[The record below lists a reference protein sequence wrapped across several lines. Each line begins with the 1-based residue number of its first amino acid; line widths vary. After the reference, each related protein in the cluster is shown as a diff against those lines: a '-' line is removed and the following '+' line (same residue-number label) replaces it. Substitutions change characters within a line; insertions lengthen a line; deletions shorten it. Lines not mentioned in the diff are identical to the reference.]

1 VSDTVLEF
9 DGLWKKFRRG
19 ECYDSLRDL
28 IPAVFKKT
36 VTAKKREELIDS
48 EFWALRDISFQ
59 LQRGE
64 ALGIIGPNGSGKS
77 TTLKIL
83 SGILRPTRGTMMVKG
98 RMSALIEVGAGFH
111 QDLTG
116 RENIYLNGT
125 ILGMKK
131 ADISKKL
138 DEIIEFSGIS
148 DFIDTPVK
156 RYSSGM
162 YARLG
167 FSIAA
172 HVDPE
177 VLLVDEVLSVGDM
190 RFQEKCIKKML
201 SFKERGISI
210 IFVSHNME
218 PVNLLCTRTVFL
230 KKGELKMIGE
240 TRQVISEY
248 INGTTDVAEVQNEK
262 NVKNAIWGANLLD
275 DRKQPCNIVAPQ
287 QSLVLEFKFLCEKA
301 LSECHF
307 GFEVNRISD
316 GLVICDYNMSF
327 NYEGKEASGEMQG
340 KIEFETNLLRGAYAI
355 ALSIYHYPSA
365 KDIVYEKNIIYFSI
379 EERLSYGGMAHLKPI
394 LQINRAEELTANFYV
409 STRGN
414 EVKGQDAVAFIG
426 Q

>member
-1 VSDTVLEF
+1 MSDTVLEF
-9 DGLWKKFRRG
+9 DGVWKKFRRG

-28 IPAVFKKT
+28 IPAIFKKT
-36 VTAKKREELIDS
+36 VTAKKREELIDT
-48 EFWALRDISFQ
+48 EFWALKDVSFQ
-59 LQRGE
+59 LKRGE

-77 TTLKIL
+77 TSLKIL
-83 SGILRPTRGTMMVKG
+83 SGILRPTRGSMMVKG

-125 ILGMKK
+125 ILGMKR
-131 ADISKKL
+131 ADISNRL

-190 RFQEKCIKKML
+190 WFQEKCIRKML

-218 PVNLLCTRTVFL
+218 SVNLLCTKTVFL
-230 KKGELKMIGE
+230 KKGMLKMIGE

-248 INGTTDVAEVQNEK
+248 INGTMDSAEVQNEK
-262 NVKNAIWGANLLD
+262 NAIWGAKLLD
-275 DRKQPCNIVAPQ
+275 DRNQPCNIVGPQ
-287 QSLVLEFKFLCEKA
+287 QILVLEFKFLCEKA
-301 LSECHF
+301 LSECQL
-307 GFEVNRISD
+307 GFIVSRISD
-316 GLVICDYNMSF
+316 GLIICDYNMTF
-327 NYEGKEASGEMQG
+327 NHEGNEVGGEMQR
-340 KIEFETNLLRGAYAI
+340 KIRFEANLLRGAYVI
-355 ALSIYHYPSA
+355 TLHIFHYPTA
-365 KDIVYEKNIIYFSI
+365 KHITYAKNLIYFSV
-379 EERLSYGGMAHLKPI
+379 EERLSCSGTAHLNPI
-394 LQINRAEELTANFYV
+394 LVLN
-409 STRGN
+409 
-414 EVKGQDAVAFIG
+414 
-426 Q
+426 

>member
-1 VSDTVLEF
+1 MSDTVLEF
-9 DGLWKKFRRG
+9 DGVWKKFRRG

-28 IPAVFKKT
+28 IPAIFKKR
-36 VTAKKREELIDS
+36 VTTKKREELIET
-48 EFWALRDISFQ
+48 EFWALKDVSFQ
-59 LQRGE
+59 LKRGE
-64 ALGIIGPNGSGKS
+64 AIGIIGPNGSGKS
-77 TTLKIL
+77 TSLKIL

-131 ADISKKL
+131 EDIEKKL

-148 DFIDTPVK
+148 EFIDTPVK

-190 RFQEKCIKKML
+190 WFQEKCIRKML

-218 PVNLLCTRTVFL
+218 PVNLLCTRTLLL

-248 INGTTDVAEVQNEK
+248 IHGNTDAAELKNE
-262 NVKNAIWGANLLD
+262 KNAIWGAKLLD
-275 DRKQPCNIVAPQ
+275 DRRQPCNIVSPQ
-287 QSLVLEFKFLCEKA
+287 QCLSLEFKFLCEKA
-301 LSECHF
+301 LSECQL
-307 GFEVNRISD
+307 GFVVNRISD
-316 GLVICDYNMSF
+316 GLTICDYNMTF
-327 NYEGKEASGEMQG
+327 NYTENEANGEMQG
-340 KIEFETNLLRGAYAI
+340 KIRFETNLLREAYVI
-355 ALSIYHYPSA
+355 TLHIYHYPSA
-365 KDIVYEKNIIYFSI
+365 THIAYAKNLIYFSV
-379 EERLSYGGMAHLKPI
+379 EERLSCNGTAHLNPI
-394 LQINRAEELTANFYV
+394 LQIKRADELVAKIYV
-409 STRGN
+409 NTKGN
-414 EVKGQDAVAFIG
+414 WVEDKSDITLM
-426 Q
+426 